1 MATTVDFSTFKY
13 KIEIQ
18 NQTVEIDEYGIPHQT
33 WKTVRKTRAAVQTN
47 SNSKS
52 EKTKSE
58 GTHYFER
65 KEFTIRKLGG
75 IKDTGSRILYNNKA
89 YNIILME
96 DLDEDGMYLFI
107 MGELQEK

>member
-1 MATTVDFSTFKY
+1 MATVDFSTFKY

-18 NQTVEIDEYGIPHQT
+18 NQTVEIDEYGIPQQV
-33 WKTVRKTRAAVQTN
+33 WKIVRKTRASVKTN

-52 EKTKSE
+52 EKTKSD
-58 GTHYFER
+58 GTHYFSR

-75 IKDTGSRILYNNKA
+75 IKDTGSRILYNNKP

-96 DLDEDGMYLFI
+96 DLDEDGVYVMI
-107 MGELQEK
+107 MGELQE

>member
-1 MATTVDFSTFKY
+1 MATVDFSTFKY

-18 NQTVEIDEYGIPHQT
+18 NQTVEIDEYGIPQQV
-33 WKTVRKTRAAVQTN
+33 WKTVSKTRASVKSN

-52 EKTKSE
+52 EKTKSD
-58 GTHYFER
+58 GTHYFPR

-96 DLDEDGMYLFI
+96 DLDEDGVYVMI
-107 MGELQEK
+107 MGELQE